1 MTISNIF
8 KNSGYA
14 AIFGFMGLIAGIWIA
29 DRLYGLTTTS
39 ISLIIILLII
49 VASAVLG
56 FTKGKELLED

>member
-1 MTISNIF
+1 MTISNVF